1 MRGARSIALAAIACG
16 CVGPDVTGHACIVF
30 DIRNPG
36 RCAAAQDVGGLS
48 VLEAESGA
56 HTTTDA
62 DGAFVMNVP
71 QGVPSP
77 VLRVAYDREDRV
89 TSLIGLD
96 SARSGDVLT
105 PVITTALWATYR
117 NALHAP
123 PDDPALAAVHVSLGL
138 PGIAVG
144 SIAVAGATQ
153 ILYNQGDPFNWL
165 LQPPGDQTPAILAF
179 GVPADRGTAMV
190 TLISRTD
197 KVLFDGEVPVEPGA
211 ITWLRVEP

>member
-1 MRGARSIALAAIACG
+1 MRGARAVVLAALACG
-16 CVGPDVTGHACIVF
+16 CASPDLTGHACIVF

-62 DGAFVMNVP
+62 NGVSAMQVP
-71 QGVPSP
+71 ERVASP
-77 VLRVAYDREDRV
+77 VLRVAYDRDDRR

-96 SARSGDVLT
+96 STPSGDVLT
-105 PVITTALWATYR
+105 PVITTTLWETYR
-117 NALHAP
+117 AALHAP
-123 PDDPALAAVHVSLGL
+123 PDDATLAAVHVSLGL

-153 ILYNQGDPFNWL
+153 VLYNQGD
-165 LQPPGDQTPAILAF
+165 AF
-179 GVPADRGTAMV
+179 
-190 TLISRTD
+190 
-197 KVLFDGEVPVEPGA
+197 
-211 ITWLRVEP
+211 

>member
-1 MRGARSIALAAIACG
+1 VLARSVALAAIACG
-16 CVGPDVTGHACIVF
+16 CAGPDVTGHACIVF

-36 RCAAAQDVGGLS
+36 LCAAAQDVGGLS
-48 VLEAESGA
+48 VLEAESGT

-71 QGVPSP
+71 EGISSP
-77 VLRVAYDREDRV
+77 VLRVAYDRDDRR
-89 TSLIGLD
+89 TSLIDLD
-96 SARSGDVLT
+96 STASGDVLT

-117 NALHAP
+117 TALHASG
-123 PDDPALAAVHVSLGL
+123 DDAALATVHVSLGL

-144 SIAVAGATQ
+144 SLAVAGATQ
-153 ILYNQGDPFNWL
+153 ILYNQGDAFNWQV
-165 LQPPGDQTPAILAF
+165 QPPGDQSPAILAF
-179 GVPADRGTAMV
+179 GVPPDQGTV
-190 TLISRTD
+190 TVRLISRTD